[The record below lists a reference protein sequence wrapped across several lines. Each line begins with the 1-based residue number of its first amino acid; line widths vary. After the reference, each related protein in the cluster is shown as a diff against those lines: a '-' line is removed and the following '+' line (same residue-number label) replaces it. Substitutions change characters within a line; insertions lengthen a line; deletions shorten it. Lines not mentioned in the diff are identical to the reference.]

1 MSFRVNAKNFFL
13 TYPQCSQSKEY
24 LLEFLLGLE
33 PSPIYA
39 LVSAELHEDGSP
51 HLHSF
56 ISYQKKRDIRS
67 QTYFDLAGNHPNIQ
81 AARDAANTI
90 RYIKKDGDFIES
102 GIPPITTKRS
112 WSECLTAETKEQFFD
127 LVKQIS
133 PRDFVLQH
141 DKLSAYANHKYA
153 RSDTYSPEFPTS
165 SFCVPT
171 NLQHWFDT
179 EFKGGHSRRKSLILS
194 SPSRFGKTE
203 WARSLGPHMY
213 FNNMCNFRDD
223 WDDSA
228 LFIIFDD
235 IPWEYLPNKKGF
247 LGGQKS
253 FVLTSKYM
261 KMKTVSWGKI
271 CIYLCNAIPDF
282 GSEHDWIIANCD
294 IISLTNKLY

>member
-1 MSFRVNAKNFFL
+1 MSFRINAKNYFL
-13 TYPQCSQSKEY
+13 TYPQCSHTKEY

-33 PSPIYA
+33 PQPVYA
-39 LVSAELHEDGSP
+39 LISSELHEDGSP

-56 ISYQKKRDIRS
+56 VSYEKKRDIRC
-67 QTYFDLAGNHPNIQ
+67 QTYFDLSGNHPNIQ
-81 AARDAANTI
+81 AARNPKATI
-90 RYIKKDGDFIES
+90 DYIKKDGDFIEH
-102 GIPPITTKRS
+102 GICPITIKRS
-112 WSECLTAETKEQFFD
+112 WKECLTADSKDKFFD
-127 LVKQIS
+127 VVKEIS
-133 PRDFVLQH
+133 PRDFVLHH
-141 DKLSAYANHKYA
+141 DKLISYANFKYA
-153 RSDTYSPEFPTS
+153 RTDTYTPEFPSS
-165 SFCVPT
+165 SFCIPE

-179 EFKGGHSRRKSLILS
+179 EFKGGHNRRKSLILS

-253 FVLTSKYM
+253 FVLTGKYM

-271 CIYLCNAIPDF
+271 CIYLCNDLPDF
-282 GSEHDWIIANCD
+282 GIELNWINANCQ
-294 IISLTNKLY
+294 IIELKNKLY